1 MYRASEP
8 DLIDGS
14 VLLALR
20 EFRVPD
26 EPDPAQE
33 VLAAFLEVTPTR
45 LERLHQAVQGGD
57 VDEVRAL
64 AHQVRGSSGTVGA
77 VGMHAAAAEL
87 EACTSASDAEAL
99 VGALE
104 ALFARTR
111 PLLES
116 VARAED
122 PA

>member
-20 EFRVPD
+20 EFRVPN

-33 VLAAFLEVTPTR
+33 VLEAFLQVTPAR
-45 LERLHQAVQGGD
+45 LTLLREAVQRGD
-57 VDEVRAL
+57 ADAIRDI

-77 VGMHAAAAEL
+77 VGMHSVAAQL
-87 EACTSASDAEAL
+87 EASASPSQADAL
-99 VGALE
+99 VRALE
-104 ALFARTR
+104 ALFTRTR
-111 PLLES
+111 PLLEA
-116 VARAED
+116 VGRAD
-122 PA
+122 HQV